1 MFGEDAENENLLYW
15 QKRRNGE
22 RPLNI
27 YYYMLARRSHYL
39 DQTCKRDRRSS
50 LQVFPSNMKIK
61 LVVFYMIFLL
71 AFAFPFVPLIT
82 SGETHKCP
90 TVKVGLAGSRY
101 ALNKLFHSK
110 LTQPGDADLC

>member
-15 QKRRNGE
+15 ETRRHGE
-22 RPLNI
+22 MPLNI

-39 DQTCKRDRRSS
+39 VQTYKRDGGSS

-61 LVVFYMIFLL
+61 LVVFYMILLL
-71 AFAFPFVPLIT
+71 AFAFPFVPFIT

-90 TVKVGLAGSRY
+90 TVKVGLGGSRY
-101 ALNKLFHSK
+101 ALSSCFIQS
-110 LTQPGDADLC
+110 